1 MTEPKKLPENLAE
14 IIIGAEYVET
24 DETYTVK
31 ELQAALTELGVEY
44 RSTDNKDALVW
55 RLVDAQSGTKEP
67 SKAEEPKAAAEP
79 AAAEP
84 KQPEPKQ
91 PEPIKT
97 EPVPEVKDT
106 KPKKEKIRVYNNGSY
121 NLYEP
126 HSRTL
131 FYAYKEAVIEI
142 TPSIRKEQVLRNIEQ
157 INATRGKVLV
167 IR

>member
-14 IIIGAEYVET
+14 IITGAEYVET
-24 DETYTVK
+24 DETSTVK

-55 RLVDAQSGTKEP
+55 RLVDAQNGTKQP
-67 SKAEEPKAAAEP
+67 GKAEEPKAAAEP
-79 AAAEP
+79 
-84 KQPEPKQ
+84 KQPA
-91 PEPIKT
+91 
-97 EPVPEVKDT
+97 PEVKDT